1 MLNLSN
7 IKILSLIYVGT
18 IFYTLAAYYH
28 LSIKDWTFI
37 KAFTMAVP
45 LVAVEYIFSLHGNR
59 YANSILN
66 FNALQILLITITF
79 YFINAWLLNYFIIKN
94 KINPTREI
102 ISFILILLAFYIS
115 NNIKV
120 DQTLL
125 I

>member
-1 MLNLSN
+1 
-7 IKILSLIYVGT
+7 
-18 IFYTLAAYYH
+18 
-28 LSIKDWTFI
+28 
-37 KAFTMAVP
+37 MAVP
-45 LVAVEYIFSLHGNR
+45 LVAIEYIFSLHGNR

-94 KINPTREI
+94 KVNPTREI

>member
-7 IKILSLIYVGT
+7 IKILGLIYVGT
-18 IFYTLAAYYH
+18 IFYTLASYYH

-37 KAFTMAVP
+37 KAFTMAIP
-45 LVAVEYIFSLHGNR
+45 LVAIEYIFSLYGNR
-59 YANSILN
+59 YANSVLN

-94 KINPTREI
+94 KVNPTREI

-120 DQTLL
+120 NQTLL